1 MTYNEKCSCGA
12 CLVERRDRA
21 KTHVGSTC
29 ALPNTT
35 LEWLTQRKAEAE
47 AMASA
52 WKPAPTPEL
61 IGMMQQENHILREKL
76 AQVEKNFIGLGL
88 ENNSLQKKLK
98 FSDQVLTV
106 SSKGNQRLCDQI
118 TALKTELNEANAA
131 VKRWE
136 KYANDRIK
144 ETIES
149 HDKKHE
155 ETIKIIY
162 DLREENRV
170 LKQKLD
176 VAQQFAL
183 DFCHNIEPNK

>member
-12 CLVERRDRA
+12 
-21 KTHVGSTC
+21 
-29 ALPNTT
+29 
-35 LEWLTQRKAEAE
+35 
-47 AMASA
+47 
-52 WKPAPTPEL
+52 
-61 IGMMQQENHILREKL
+61 
-76 AQVEKNFIGLGL
+76 
-88 ENNSLQKKLK
+88 SLQKKLK
-98 FSDQVLTV
+98 FNDQCFKVGAAEGQ
-106 SSKGNQRLCDQI
+106 KLCDQI

-149 HDKKHE
+149 HDKNHE

-176 VAQQFAL
+176 VAQQFVL